1 MRKMSLRILV
11 GLVVLA
17 CLALPASA
25 GTWRSTTGNMFHFYP
40 GGFMEAYIGGSSYT
54 GSWWWSNNPYQFQY
68 NINGWS
74 GYATVNIKGQGAVC
88 LVPGQN
94 PSYWSQLGSRGGET
108 DEKPDEKS
116 WFMSTVA
123 P

>member
-1 MRKMSLRILV
+1 MRSTSLRIVV
-11 GLVVLA
+11 GLVLLA

-40 GGFMEAYIGGSSYT
+40 GGYMEAYVGGNSYT
-54 GSWWWSNNPYQFQY
+54 GSWWWSNSPSQFQY

-88 LVPGQN
+88 YTAGQN
-94 PSYWSQLGSRGGET
+94 PSYWTQLGSRGGET